1 MIMNRE
7 PIGTNLGTLSEIHV
21 FENPPKYWDEML
33 AQMNSAAKT
42 GHKHITIYNEDVF
55 DDVYC
60 HTDQYKIICKIEN
73 IKFDFDEEGECVC
86 FGW

>member
-7 PIGTNLGTLSEIHV
+7 PIGTNLGTLSDMYV

-33 AQMNSAAKT
+33 SQMNSAAKI
-42 GHKHITIYNEDVF
+42 GHKHITIYNKDVF
-55 DDVYC
+55 DDVYRNN
-60 HTDQYKIICKIEN
+60 DQYRTICKIEN
-73 IKFDFDEEGECVC
+73 IKLYFDEEGECVY